1 MRVLGTLVVAAVL
14 ALSACGDDD
23 DSAESPGP
31 PDRADA
37 KAVVEQYL
45 EASYSGDGET
55 ACALLTARGRFLLE
69 NAFAEFIGD
78 GERAVSCEEGTA
90 LIAEAYG
97 SEPSDAST
105 PISKIVTRDGRVHVL
120 LEGTSIEP
128 ELVVAGGEWRIDG
141 GVEK

>member
-1 MRVLGTLVVAAVL
+1 MLVAAAL
-14 ALSACGDDD
+14 ALAACGDDD
-23 DSAESPGP
+23 DSPESSEP

-45 EASYSGDGET
+45 NASYSGDGET
-55 ACALLTARGRFLLE
+55 ACGLLTARGRFLLE
-69 NAFAEFIGD
+69 VAFAEFIGD

-97 SEPSDAST
+97 SDPSEAST
-105 PISKIVTRDGRVHVL
+105 PISKIVTKDGRVHVI

-128 ELVVAGGEWRIDG
+128 ELVVVDGAWRIDG